1 MPCNFPNRHYPVPA
15 EGLIPQTSDLAPADR
30 KLVLEANFNPFITQ
44 TQALLK
50 SYGRKASQDDLAKI
64 LILECIEA
72 GYVTENKMCRV
83 ALGSAVKPWY
93 VSTVLH
99 RESGHGGL
107 WQYDD
112 DDRYSTLPA
121 T

>member
-1 MPCNFPNRHYPVPA
+1 MPA
-15 EGLIPQTSDLAPADR
+15 EGLIPLTSDLAPADR

-44 TQALLK
+44 TQDELR

-83 ALGSAVKPWY
+83 ALGSVVPPWY

-99 RESGHGGL
+99 RECRQGVL
-107 WQYDD
+107 WQCDD
-112 DDRYSTLPA
+112 DDRYSTIP
-121 T
+121 TT